1 MKKRKISDAV
11 VRRLPR
17 YYRYLDDLHSKG
29 IVRISSSSL
38 GERMGITASQI
49 RQDLSCFGEF
59 GQQGYG
65 YNILELRTEI
75 GHILGVDEQH
85 RLVVVGAGHLGH
97 ALLRNF
103 DFMQTGFLLDT
114 AFDVSPTL
122 IGTRVNNVLI
132 RSFDEIGDYFAVCHP
147 DVAVLTV
154 PKKHRAGGRRAARC
168 ARRARDL
175 ELYQHRAARRQ
186 RGLHRGRP
194 LCRQSAHAE
203 LPYLQDL
210 RRGGGGRSQTVKR
223 PIALLAS
230 LLAVTV
236 LATAATAAGGDSSDP
251 LISLNYLQTTFTTK
265 ATSSIDAALDKSDQA
280 AYAKAEAA
288 LRSTIAAA
296 EANVGAQRADV
307 FTESRLK
314 QGDILSGTTGLQVIV
329 LAGSVNVQFSSGAV
343 VDVTTGS
350 EVKSGAALAENHRY
364 LVAEDTTALFTV
376 TGKTAVV
383 NYCGFYSIASSSSVD
398 YPAMAASLKTLTLF
412 RGSDTGYG
420 EGFDLEKAPTRMEAL
435 IMLIRLL
442 GEESE
447 ALTCTAYQPFTDVPD
462 WALPYAAYAYSK
474 GYTNGVGPTTFGT
487 TMSASAEMYTEFLL
501 RALRYS
507 STAQSDISNA
517 PERAHFAGVLT
528 AGEVSAL
535 RASAFLRAD
544 VVYLSYYALET
555 NVSGGSKLSD
565 TLIARGVF
573 SDAAYRASRAMVNS
587 ARIG

>member
-1 MKKRKISDAV
+1 MK
-11 VRRLPR
+11 
-17 YYRYLDDLHSKG
+17 
-29 IVRISSSSL
+29 
-38 GERMGITASQI
+38 
-49 RQDLSCFGEF
+49 
-59 GQQGYG
+59 
-65 YNILELRTEI
+65 
-75 GHILGVDEQH
+75 
-85 RLVVVGAGHLGH
+85 
-97 ALLRNF
+97 
-103 DFMQTGFLLDT
+103 
-114 AFDVSPTL
+114 
-122 IGTRVNNVLI
+122 
-132 RSFDEIGDYFAVCHP
+132 
-147 DVAVLTV
+147 
-154 PKKHRAGGRRAARC
+154 
-168 ARRARDL
+168 
-175 ELYQHRAARRQ
+175 
-186 RGLHRGRP
+186 RP
-194 LCRQSAHAE
+194 L
-203 LPYLQDL
+203 
-210 RRGGGGRSQTVKR
+210 
-223 PIALLAS
+223 ALLAS

-236 LATAATAAGGDSSDP
+236 LATAATAAGGDASDP

-265 ATSSIDAALDKSDQA
+265 ANSSIDAALDKADQA

-517 PERAHFAGVLT
+517 PERAYFAGVLT

-535 RASAFLRAD
+535 RASVFLRAD

-573 SDAAYRASRAMVNS
+573 SDAAYRDSRAMVNS

>member
-1 MKKRKISDAV
+1 M
-11 VRRLPR
+11 
-17 YYRYLDDLHSKG
+17 
-29 IVRISSSSL
+29 
-38 GERMGITASQI
+38 
-49 RQDLSCFGEF
+49 
-59 GQQGYG
+59 
-65 YNILELRTEI
+65 
-75 GHILGVDEQH
+75 
-85 RLVVVGAGHLGH
+85 
-97 ALLRNF
+97 
-103 DFMQTGFLLDT
+103 
-114 AFDVSPTL
+114 
-122 IGTRVNNVLI
+122 
-132 RSFDEIGDYFAVCHP
+132 
-147 DVAVLTV
+147 
-154 PKKHRAGGRRAARC
+154 
-168 ARRARDL
+168 
-175 ELYQHRAARRQ
+175 
-186 RGLHRGRP
+186 
-194 LCRQSAHAE
+194 
-203 LPYLQDL
+203 
-210 RRGGGGRSQTVKR
+210 KR

-236 LATAATAAGGDSSDP
+236 LATAAMAAGGDSSDP

-265 ATSSIDAALDKSDQA
+265 ATSSIDAALDKADQA
-280 AYAKAEAA
+280 AYAK
-288 LRSTIAAA
+288 
-296 EANVGAQRADV
+296 
-307 FTESRLK
+307 
-314 QGDILSGTTGLQVIV
+314 
-329 LAGSVNVQFSSGAV
+329 QFSSGAV

-517 PERAHFAGVLT
+517 PERAYFAGVLT

>member
-1 MKKRKISDAV
+1 M
-11 VRRLPR
+11 
-17 YYRYLDDLHSKG
+17 
-29 IVRISSSSL
+29 
-38 GERMGITASQI
+38 
-49 RQDLSCFGEF
+49 
-59 GQQGYG
+59 
-65 YNILELRTEI
+65 
-75 GHILGVDEQH
+75 
-85 RLVVVGAGHLGH
+85 
-97 ALLRNF
+97 
-103 DFMQTGFLLDT
+103 
-114 AFDVSPTL
+114 
-122 IGTRVNNVLI
+122 
-132 RSFDEIGDYFAVCHP
+132 
-147 DVAVLTV
+147 
-154 PKKHRAGGRRAARC
+154 
-168 ARRARDL
+168 
-175 ELYQHRAARRQ
+175 
-186 RGLHRGRP
+186 
-194 LCRQSAHAE
+194 
-203 LPYLQDL
+203 
-210 RRGGGGRSQTVKR
+210 KR

-236 LATAATAAGGDSSDP
+236 LATAAMAAGGDASDP

-265 ATSSIDAALDKSDQA
+265 ATSSIDAALDKADQA

-447 ALTCTAYQPFTDVPD
+447 ALTCTAYVPD

-528 AGEVSAL
+528 TGEVSAL

>member
-1 MKKRKISDAV
+1 M
-11 VRRLPR
+11 
-17 YYRYLDDLHSKG
+17 
-29 IVRISSSSL
+29 
-38 GERMGITASQI
+38 
-49 RQDLSCFGEF
+49 
-59 GQQGYG
+59 
-65 YNILELRTEI
+65 
-75 GHILGVDEQH
+75 
-85 RLVVVGAGHLGH
+85 
-97 ALLRNF
+97 
-103 DFMQTGFLLDT
+103 
-114 AFDVSPTL
+114 
-122 IGTRVNNVLI
+122 
-132 RSFDEIGDYFAVCHP
+132 
-147 DVAVLTV
+147 
-154 PKKHRAGGRRAARC
+154 
-168 ARRARDL
+168 
-175 ELYQHRAARRQ
+175 
-186 RGLHRGRP
+186 
-194 LCRQSAHAE
+194 
-203 LPYLQDL
+203 
-210 RRGGGGRSQTVKR
+210 KR

-236 LATAATAAGGDSSDP
+236 LATAAMAAGGDASDP

-265 ATSSIDAALDKSDQA
+265 ATSSIDAALDKADQA

-350 EVKSGAALAENHRY
+350 AVKSGAALAENHRY
-364 LVAEDTTALFTV
+364 LVAEDTTGLFTV

-447 ALTCTAYQPFTDVPD
+447 ALTCTAYQPFTD

-501 RALRYS
+501 RALHYS

-528 AGEVSAL
+528 TGEVSAL

>member
-1 MKKRKISDAV
+1 M
-11 VRRLPR
+11 
-17 YYRYLDDLHSKG
+17 
-29 IVRISSSSL
+29 
-38 GERMGITASQI
+38 
-49 RQDLSCFGEF
+49 
-59 GQQGYG
+59 
-65 YNILELRTEI
+65 
-75 GHILGVDEQH
+75 
-85 RLVVVGAGHLGH
+85 
-97 ALLRNF
+97 
-103 DFMQTGFLLDT
+103 
-114 AFDVSPTL
+114 
-122 IGTRVNNVLI
+122 
-132 RSFDEIGDYFAVCHP
+132 
-147 DVAVLTV
+147 
-154 PKKHRAGGRRAARC
+154 
-168 ARRARDL
+168 
-175 ELYQHRAARRQ
+175 
-186 RGLHRGRP
+186 
-194 LCRQSAHAE
+194 
-203 LPYLQDL
+203 
-210 RRGGGGRSQTVKR
+210 
-223 PIALLAS
+223 
-230 LLAVTV
+230 
-236 LATAATAAGGDSSDP
+236 
-251 LISLNYLQTTFTTK
+251 
-265 ATSSIDAALDKSDQA
+265 
-280 AYAKAEAA
+280 
-288 LRSTIAAA
+288 
-296 EANVGAQRADV
+296 
-307 FTESRLK
+307 
-314 QGDILSGTTGLQVIV
+314 
-329 LAGSVNVQFSSGAV
+329 
-343 VDVTTGS
+343 TTGS

-447 ALTCTAYQPFTDVPD
+447 ALSCTAYQPFTDVPD

-487 TMSASAEMYTEFLL
+487 AMSASAEMYTEFLL

-517 PERAHFAGVLT
+517 PERAYFAGVLT

>member
-1 MKKRKISDAV
+1 M
-11 VRRLPR
+11 
-17 YYRYLDDLHSKG
+17 
-29 IVRISSSSL
+29 
-38 GERMGITASQI
+38 
-49 RQDLSCFGEF
+49 
-59 GQQGYG
+59 
-65 YNILELRTEI
+65 
-75 GHILGVDEQH
+75 
-85 RLVVVGAGHLGH
+85 
-97 ALLRNF
+97 
-103 DFMQTGFLLDT
+103 
-114 AFDVSPTL
+114 
-122 IGTRVNNVLI
+122 
-132 RSFDEIGDYFAVCHP
+132 
-147 DVAVLTV
+147 
-154 PKKHRAGGRRAARC
+154 
-168 ARRARDL
+168 
-175 ELYQHRAARRQ
+175 
-186 RGLHRGRP
+186 
-194 LCRQSAHAE
+194 
-203 LPYLQDL
+203 
-210 RRGGGGRSQTVKR
+210 KR

-236 LATAATAAGGDSSDP
+236 LATAAMAAGGDSSDP

-265 ATSSIDAALDKSDQA
+265 ATSSIDAALDKADQA

-383 NYCGFYSIASSSSVD
+383 NYCGFYSITSSSSVD

-447 ALTCTAYQPFTDVPD
+447 
-462 WALPYAAYAYSK
+462 ALPYAAYAYSK

-517 PERAHFAGVLT
+517 PERAYFAGVLT

-555 NVSGGSKLSD
+555 NVSGGSTLSN

-587 ARIG
+587 ARIS

>member
-1 MKKRKISDAV
+1 M
-11 VRRLPR
+11 
-17 YYRYLDDLHSKG
+17 
-29 IVRISSSSL
+29 
-38 GERMGITASQI
+38 
-49 RQDLSCFGEF
+49 
-59 GQQGYG
+59 
-65 YNILELRTEI
+65 
-75 GHILGVDEQH
+75 
-85 RLVVVGAGHLGH
+85 
-97 ALLRNF
+97 
-103 DFMQTGFLLDT
+103 
-114 AFDVSPTL
+114 
-122 IGTRVNNVLI
+122 
-132 RSFDEIGDYFAVCHP
+132 
-147 DVAVLTV
+147 
-154 PKKHRAGGRRAARC
+154 
-168 ARRARDL
+168 
-175 ELYQHRAARRQ
+175 
-186 RGLHRGRP
+186 
-194 LCRQSAHAE
+194 
-203 LPYLQDL
+203 
-210 RRGGGGRSQTVKR
+210 KR

-236 LATAATAAGGDSSDP
+236 LATAAMAAGGDASDP

-265 ATSSIDAALDKSDQA
+265 ATSSIDAALDKADQA

-376 TGKTAVV
+376 TGKTVGENIKMAFGPIAEKV
-383 NYCGFYSIASSSSVD
+383 YSIASSSSVD

-528 AGEVSAL
+528 TGEVSAL

>member
-1 MKKRKISDAV
+1 M
-11 VRRLPR
+11 
-17 YYRYLDDLHSKG
+17 
-29 IVRISSSSL
+29 
-38 GERMGITASQI
+38 
-49 RQDLSCFGEF
+49 
-59 GQQGYG
+59 
-65 YNILELRTEI
+65 
-75 GHILGVDEQH
+75 
-85 RLVVVGAGHLGH
+85 
-97 ALLRNF
+97 
-103 DFMQTGFLLDT
+103 
-114 AFDVSPTL
+114 
-122 IGTRVNNVLI
+122 
-132 RSFDEIGDYFAVCHP
+132 
-147 DVAVLTV
+147 
-154 PKKHRAGGRRAARC
+154 
-168 ARRARDL
+168 
-175 ELYQHRAARRQ
+175 
-186 RGLHRGRP
+186 
-194 LCRQSAHAE
+194 
-203 LPYLQDL
+203 
-210 RRGGGGRSQTVKR
+210 KR

-236 LATAATAAGGDSSDP
+236 LATAAMAAGGDSSDP

-329 LAGSVNVQFSSGAV
+329 LAGSVNVQFFLRRGRRRDDRQRGQKRRGTRGKSPLSRRRGHDGAF
-343 VDVTTGS
+343 S
-350 EVKSGAALAENHRY
+350 PS
-364 LVAEDTTALFTV
+364 

-528 AGEVSAL
+528 AGEGSAL

-573 SDAAYRASRAMVNS
+573 SDAAYRASRAMVKFCAHRLTPFLRS
-587 ARIG
+587 HHTMD

>member
-1 MKKRKISDAV
+1 M
-11 VRRLPR
+11 
-17 YYRYLDDLHSKG
+17 
-29 IVRISSSSL
+29 
-38 GERMGITASQI
+38 
-49 RQDLSCFGEF
+49 
-59 GQQGYG
+59 
-65 YNILELRTEI
+65 
-75 GHILGVDEQH
+75 
-85 RLVVVGAGHLGH
+85 
-97 ALLRNF
+97 
-103 DFMQTGFLLDT
+103 
-114 AFDVSPTL
+114 
-122 IGTRVNNVLI
+122 
-132 RSFDEIGDYFAVCHP
+132 
-147 DVAVLTV
+147 
-154 PKKHRAGGRRAARC
+154 
-168 ARRARDL
+168 
-175 ELYQHRAARRQ
+175 
-186 RGLHRGRP
+186 
-194 LCRQSAHAE
+194 
-203 LPYLQDL
+203 
-210 RRGGGGRSQTVKR
+210 KR

-236 LATAATAAGGDSSDP
+236 LATAAMAAGGDASDP

-265 ATSSIDAALDKSDQA
+265 ATSSIDAALDKADQA

-462 WALPYAAYAYSK
+462 WAYAYSK

-487 TMSASAEMYTEFLL
+487 TMSASAEMDTEFLL

-528 AGEVSAL
+528 TGEVSAL

>member
-1 MKKRKISDAV
+1 M
-11 VRRLPR
+11 
-17 YYRYLDDLHSKG
+17 
-29 IVRISSSSL
+29 
-38 GERMGITASQI
+38 
-49 RQDLSCFGEF
+49 
-59 GQQGYG
+59 
-65 YNILELRTEI
+65 
-75 GHILGVDEQH
+75 
-85 RLVVVGAGHLGH
+85 
-97 ALLRNF
+97 
-103 DFMQTGFLLDT
+103 
-114 AFDVSPTL
+114 
-122 IGTRVNNVLI
+122 
-132 RSFDEIGDYFAVCHP
+132 
-147 DVAVLTV
+147 
-154 PKKHRAGGRRAARC
+154 
-168 ARRARDL
+168 
-175 ELYQHRAARRQ
+175 
-186 RGLHRGRP
+186 
-194 LCRQSAHAE
+194 
-203 LPYLQDL
+203 
-210 RRGGGGRSQTVKR
+210 KR

-236 LATAATAAGGDSSDP
+236 LATAATAAGGDASDP
-251 LISLNYLQTTFTTK
+251 LISLNYLQTTFITK
-265 ATSSIDAALDKSDQA
+265 ANSSIDAALDKSDQA

-474 GYTNGVGPTTFGT
+474 G
-487 TMSASAEMYTEFLL
+487 
-501 RALRYS
+501 
-507 STAQSDISNA
+507 
-517 PERAHFAGVLT
+517 
-528 AGEVSAL
+528 
-535 RASAFLRAD
+535 
-544 VVYLSYYALET
+544 
-555 NVSGGSKLSD
+555 
-565 TLIARGVF
+565 
-573 SDAAYRASRAMVNS
+573 
-587 ARIG
+587 

>member
-29 IVRISSSSL
+29 IVRISSSLL

-114 AFDVSPTL
+114 AFDVSPAL

-154 PKKHRAGGRRAARC
+154 PKNIAQEVAEQLVALGVRGI
-168 ARRARDL
+168 L
-175 ELYQHRAARRQ
+175 EFHQHGTARRQ

-203 LPYLQDL
+203 LPHLQDL

-223 PIALLAS
+223 PLALLAS

-236 LATAATAAGGDSSDP
+236 LATAATAAGGDASDP

-265 ATSSIDAALDKSDQA
+265 ANSSIDAALDKADQA

-376 TGKTAVV
+376 TGKTTVV
-383 NYCGFYSIASSSSVD
+383 NCCGFYSIASSSSVD

-517 PERAHFAGVLT
+517 PERAYFAGVLT

-535 RASAFLRAD
+535 RVSAFLRAD